1 MYRILIILSALS
13 ATLELRAQG
22 SIDSILQQIED
33 NNPTLSALR
42 KATEATKIGNHTGIA
57 LDDPEV
63 DFAYLWGSPRSV
75 GNRKN
80 IEVSQSFDMA
90 TLTGAKRR
98 MAKEQDTMADYQYK
112 LDRQEILLNARQL
125 CIDIIYYNAMHNNL
139 ATRLE
144 YAEQNAKSQKQRL
157 DKGEG
162 TQVEYNTT
170 MMELTTAKVALK
182 NNDTE
187 RDAALLLLQ
196 SLNGGNAISL
206 TTADF
211 PVVSIPA
218 DFKSWYAEAETK
230 SPALAYAR
238 QEAEVATRQVA
249 ITRADGMPKLTAGFT
264 GEYIN
269 DENLSGFSIGMTIP
283 LWSNKN
289 KEKQAKAEAVA
300 AKAKAADAKLQ
311 FYYNLQSLYQ
321 RQAGLH
327 EMAEAYNQTVSTT
340 DNIQLLKKALDEGA
354 INIISYTADLRT
366 YYELK
371 AQQLDANRSWHKAVA
386 EMMAVVMP

>member
-1 MYRILIILSALS
+1 MYRILIILSALC

-22 SIDSILQQIED
+22 CIDGILQQIED

-42 KATEATKIGNHTGIA
+42 KATEATKIGNHTGLA
-57 LDDPEV
+57 LEDPEV

-98 MAKEQDTMADYQYK
+98 MAKEQDAMADYQYK

-162 TQVEYNTT
+162 TQEA
-170 MMELTTAKVALK
+170 MEAY
-182 NNDTE
+182 
-187 RDAALLLLQ
+187 
-196 SLNGGNAISL
+196 I
-206 TTADF
+206 
-211 PVVSIPA
+211 
-218 DFKSWYAEAETK
+218 EAH
-230 SPALAYAR
+230 P
-238 QEAEVATRQVA
+238 
-249 ITRADGMPKLTAGFT
+249 T

-269 DENLSGFSIGMTIP
+269 DENLSGFSVGMTIP

-289 KEKQAKAEAVA
+289 KVKQAKAEAVA
-300 AKAKAADAKLQ
+300 AKAKVADAKLQ

-321 RQAGLH
+321 RQVGLH
-327 EMAEAYNQTVSTT
+327 EVAEAYNQTVNTS
-340 DNIQLLKKALDEGA
+340 NNMPLLKKALNKGA
-354 INIISYTADLRT
+354 ISVTAYITDLRT

-371 AQQLDANRSWHKAVA
+371 AQHLDATRSWHKAVA
-386 EMMAVVMP
+386 ELLAITM